1 MVEFADYQYYMEKF
15 HGSAIPETA
24 FPNVSLKASIYVKY
38 ITFGRVTDSYETDYP
53 QYADDIK
60 TAVCAVAE
68 VMYKEQM
75 AAESTGNTD
84 GREKKSETVGNVS
97 VSYVTEGKEGE
108 LHEKT
113 MERKQY
119 AAAYPYLIHTGL
131 MYRGVRG

>member
-1 MVEFADYQYYMEKF
+1 MVEFADYKF
-15 HGSAIPETA
+15 YVLEFQGRAIPETA
-24 FPNVSLKASIYVKY
+24 FQNVALKASIFIRYL
-38 ITFGRVTDSYETDYP
+38 TFGRVSDSFENDYP

-60 TAVCAVAE
+60 MAACAIAE

-75 AAESTGNTD
+75 RAESTRNAD

-108 LHEKT
+108 LREKT

-119 AAAYPYLIHTGL
+119 VAAYPYLAHTGL
-131 MYRGVRG
+131 MYRGVRE

>member
-38 ITFGRVTDSYETDYP
+38 ITFGRVTDSFGIDYP

-68 VMYKEQM
+68 VMYKDQLSRDE
-75 AAESTGNTD
+75 T
-84 GREKKSETVGNVS
+84 GREKRSEDNDGYS
-97 VSYVTEGKEGE
+97 VSFVTSADSKEE
-108 LHEKT
+108 SLEK
-113 MERKQY
+113 KQY
-119 AAAYPYLIHTGL
+119 KAVYPYLIHTGL
-131 MYRGVRG
+131 MYRGVRE